1 MNNCIFFHGNYYM
14 TVDLIHLVSLEI
26 NWGCLYLSEV
36 YGLLVCCGCWC
47 LTWLDYQFW
56 CIVAI
61 WSLGVRMEVGSW
73 EFWFVISMWASSS
86 SDSESKASTISF
98 LLWIFG
104 FDGICVSCCF
114 IVLLCLLFLLKLGY
128 KVKIKHT
135 HLHTFGLLF
144 QCKHLQHLI
153 QSQRHLQSHFY
164 DGYSVLTL
172 FVCLVVLLFLFSC
185 YTNVH
190 VTRLQQYLF
199 PALS

>member
-1 MNNCIFFHGNYYM
+1 MFISF
-14 TVDLIHLVSLEI
+14 
-26 NWGCLYLSEV
+26 
-36 YGLLVCCGCWC
+36 
-47 LTWLDYQFW
+47 
-56 CIVAI
+56 
-61 WSLGVRMEVGSW
+61 WSLWFVALLWLLMLDMVRLTTSVYCCNLVIRGEVGGW
-73 EFWFVISMWASSS
+73 QLRIWFVISMWASSS

-114 IVLLCLLFLLKLGY
+114 IVLLFLLFLLKLGY

-164 DGYSVLTL
+164 DGYSVLML
-172 FVCLVVLLFLFSC
+172 FVCLVVLLFLFL
-185 YTNVH
+185 
-190 VTRLQQYLF
+190 VTQMYMLPDFSNTCSPPCANTF
-199 PALS
+199 PGPL